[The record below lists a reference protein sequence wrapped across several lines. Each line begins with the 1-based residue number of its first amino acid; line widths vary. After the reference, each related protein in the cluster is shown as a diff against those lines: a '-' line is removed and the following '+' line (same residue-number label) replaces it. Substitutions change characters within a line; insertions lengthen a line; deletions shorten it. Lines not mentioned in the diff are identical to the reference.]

1 MLQDK
6 GLIKIKMIG
15 LGSYGIDKI
24 DYLIKKKIKCI
35 EYIAVGKEDKKLQNS
50 LADIKIIL
58 GGEQSFFLEEIEN
71 FLKDLDVLFI
81 TSEINNNLEEQ
92 LLFEICRRA
101 KDMDILVIFLSSINS
116 TLEEYLKVK
125 TLKGCVD
132 AIIISENKFLE
143 GSFGNVNSFFKVT
156 IRGIADLIT
165 SSQLIGLDYEDI
177 KETLLNSGIITVGFG
192 EARGKNRVLEAT
204 EQALKKLS
212 FERSVNDFG
221 KILLN
226 ITASKVIGLEEIF
239 TAVSYIVKKTT
250 KDHSN
255 VLPSI
260 VKLDSLGEKL
270 NITIIAIEK

>member
-1 MLQDK
+1 MLKDK
-6 GLIKIKMIG
+6 RLTKIKVIG
-15 LGSYGIDKI
+15 LGKYGIDKI
-24 DYLIKKKIKCI
+24 DYLVKKKIECI
-35 EYIAVGKEDKKLQNS
+35 EYIAIDKENKNLQKS
-50 LADIKIIL
+50 LADIKVIL
-58 GGEQSFFLEEIEN
+58 GEDPKFFLEEIKKN
-71 FLKDLDVLFI
+71 LIDLDVLFI
-81 TSEINNNLEEQ
+81 TSEINDNIGEQ
-92 LLFEICRRA
+92 ILFKICEIA
-101 KDMDILVIFLSSINS
+101 KNMDILVVFLSSTNS
-116 TLEEYLKVK
+116 TSEEYSKIQI
-125 TLKGCVD
+125 LKGCVD
-132 AIIISENKFLE
+132 ALIISENKLLE
-143 GSFGNVNSFFKVT
+143 GFFGSVNTFFKVT

-177 KETLLNSGIITVGFG
+177 KEILLNSGIITVGFG
-192 EARGKNRVLEAT
+192 EARGKNRALEAT